1 MLAFLRL
8 HRDVDIRQ
16 VPPAIHVPTLVLH
29 RASDAY
35 REAGHGRYLGAH
47 IPEAKYVELAGRD
60 HLPLRRDQDAVL
72 DEVEELLTGHGAAR
86 SRTECLP
93 RSCSPTSSAPP
104 NVPPASSA
112 VHRQ

>member
-16 VPPAIHVPTLVLH
+16 VLPAIHVPTLVLH

-47 IPEAKYVELAGRD
+47 IPRAKYVELAG
-60 HLPLRRDQDAVL
+60 
-72 DEVEELLTGHGAAR
+72 
-86 SRTECLP
+86 P
-93 RSCSPTSSAPP
+93 RPPSPTSGTRMRSRMRWK
-104 NVPPASSA
+104 SS
-112 VHRQ
+112 

>member
-16 VPPAIHVPTLVLH
+16 VPPAIHVPTLVPH
-29 RASDAY
+29 RAGDAY

-72 DEVEELLTGHGAAR
+72 DEVEEFLTGVRRGPQPDR
-86 SRTECLP
+86 VLTTVLFTDIISSTE
-93 RSCSPTSSAPP
+93 RVA
-104 NVPPASSA
+104 ASST